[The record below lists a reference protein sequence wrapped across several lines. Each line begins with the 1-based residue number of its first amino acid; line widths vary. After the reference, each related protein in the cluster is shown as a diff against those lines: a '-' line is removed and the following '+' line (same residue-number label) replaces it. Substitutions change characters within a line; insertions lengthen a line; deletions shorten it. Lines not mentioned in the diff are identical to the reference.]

1 LLESSI
7 QQAEITFVAA
17 TAAKIFTQFTLEQT
31 DVILSR
37 GRKVRP
43 TRKSV
48 QQPGWL
54 ILEGNFAARP
64 CTVLDLSDAGA
75 KIRSN
80 ESTPVHSKLRLAFS
94 RDVRTGRACEVVWQ
108 RGKTFGVKFI

>member
-1 LLESSI
+1 M
-7 QQAEITFVAA
+7 
-17 TAAKIFTQFTLEQT
+17 
-31 DVILSR
+31 ILSR
-37 GRKVRP
+37 ARKSRG

-54 ILEGNFAARP
+54 IYEGSFAARQ
-64 CTVLDLSDAGA
+64 CTVLDLSDSGA
-75 KIRSN
+75 KIQSS
-80 ESTPVHSKLRLAFS
+80 EPSPVRTKLRLAFS

>member
-1 LLESSI
+1 M
-7 QQAEITFVAA
+7 
-17 TAAKIFTQFTLEQT
+17 
-31 DVILSR
+31 ILAR

-43 TRKSV
+43 ARKSV

-54 ILEGNFAARP
+54 VLEGNFAARP
-64 CTVLDLSDAGA
+64 CTVLDLSETGA
-75 KIRSN
+75 KIRASA
-80 ESTPVHSKLRLAFS
+80 STPLHTRLRLALS